1 MLPPTAHAVKAR
13 SSTDV
18 SARLDTRGVERPTPG
33 VVSRTL
39 RTSAALILALS
50 WSVQGAAQP
59 VDAEERERLRQ
70 AKQWFDEG
78 VAAEK
83 SGDCDTAVD
92 RYLQALEVKETPQL
106 NLRIGLCLE
115 KLGQLIGAKEAYQ
128 TALDLPIDNAKL
140 KATLEAQRN
149 DVEARIP
156 RLVLRAPRELAGLSV
171 RVDGVKANLDEPTLV
186 DPGVRKIRA
195 EAPEHE
201 VLEREETLAEGEER
215 EVTLALVKLT
225 KDEAPPPEALV
236 EEASSTGPGVLPW
249 VFVGA
254 GAAALGAGIALFAS
268 AGGPLD
274 DADRLCGGNRGF
286 CRTDSAATRTQIDDL
301 VGEANTREALGTF
314 ALIAGAGLATTG
326 VVWMLLPSDEAIAD
340 EAGESSFIATP
351 WASPL
356 GAGVS
361 VGGRF

>member
-1 MLPPTAHAVKAR
+1 M
-13 SSTDV
+13 
-18 SARLDTRGVERPTPG
+18 
-33 VVSRTL
+33 SRFL
-39 RTSAALILALS
+39 RTSAALLLALS
-50 WSVQGAAQP
+50 WSVQGSAQP
-59 VDAEERERLRQ
+59 ADAEERERLRQ

-83 SGDCDTAVD
+83 AGDCDTAVD

-140 KATLEAQRN
+140 KATLEAQRD

-156 RLVLRAPRELAGLSV
+156 RLVLRAPRTVEGLSV
-171 RVDGVKANLDEPTLV
+171 RIDGVRANLDEPIPV

-195 EAPEHE
+195 EAPAHE
-201 VLEREETLAEGEER
+201 AFEREESLAEGEER
-215 EVTLALVKLT
+215 EVELSLVKLT
-225 KDEAPPPEALV
+225 TDEAPTPEAPV
-236 EEASSTGPGVLPW
+236 EEASSTGPGVVPW
-249 VFVGA
+249 VFIGA
-254 GAAALGAGIALFAS
+254 GAAALGAGVALFAS
-268 AGGPLD
+268 AGGPLS
-274 DADRLCGGNRGF
+274 DADRLCGGNRAF
-286 CRTDSAATRTQIDDL
+286 CRTDGDATRAQIDEL

-326 VVWMLLPSDEAIAD
+326 VVWLLLPSDESSAD
-340 EAGESSFIATP
+340 EAGASSFVATP

-356 GAGVS
+356 GAGVIL
-361 VGGRF
+361 GGSF

>member
-1 MLPPTAHAVKAR
+1 M
-13 SSTDV
+13 S
-18 SARLDTRGVERPTPG
+18 RG
-33 VVSRTL
+33 L
-39 RTSAALILALS
+39 RTSISFALALS
-50 WSVQGAAQP
+50 WSASASAQP

-83 SGDCDTAVD
+83 NGDCDTAVD

-115 KLGQLIGAKEAYQ
+115 KLGQLLGAREAYQ
-128 TALDLPIDNAKL
+128 TALTLPIDNAKL
-140 KATLEAQRN
+140 KATLEAQR
-149 DVEARIP
+149 DGVEARIP
-156 RLVLRAPRELAGLSV
+156 RLVLRAPRAIEGLDL
-171 RVDGVKANLDEPTLV
+171 RIDGVRAKLDEPIQV
-186 DPGVRKIRA
+186 DPGARKIRA
-195 EAPEHE
+195 EAPAHE
-201 VLEREETLAEGEER
+201 AFEREETLAEGEER
-215 EVTLALVKLT
+215 EVTITLRSSAV
-225 KDEAPPPEALV
+225 DDAAPPPEEPAP
-236 EEASSTGPGVLPW
+236 EADGHGPGVLPW

-286 CRTDSAATRTQIDDL
+286 CRTDGAATRSQIDEL
-301 VGEANTREALGTF
+301 VGEANTREALGTA
-314 ALIAGAGLATTG
+314 ALIAGAGLAATG
-326 VVWMLLPSDEAIAD
+326 VVWLLLPSDEPTD
-340 EAGESSFIATP
+340 GEASTSSFVAAP

-356 GAGVS
+356 GAGLL